1 MFTPHQAVRVEFEWD
16 GFSDKHYAIM
26 CQDFA
31 TESGYEYTHGT
42 TKDPWIGD
50 GALLA
55 EFSDGTKTNGD
66 WMVKVITHGPTEE
79 STQAGCVTKF
89 YITPP

>member
-1 MFTPHQAVRVEFEWD
+1 
-16 GFSDKHYAIM
+16 M

-31 TESGYEYTHGT
+31 TESGYEYLYGT

-55 EFSDGTKTNGD
+55 EFSDGTVTNKD
-66 WMVKVITHGPTEE
+66 WKIKVITHGPTQE
-79 STQAGCVTKF
+79 STDAGCVTSF
-89 YITPP
+89 LLF